1 MKTAVSLPDDLFQAA
16 EKVSKRLGLSRSEL
30 YQRALS
36 AFVDRHNDELVTET
50 LNAIYPAKSEN
61 SRLDRLLET
70 LQAASIQEEE
80 W

>member
-1 MKTAVSLPDDLFQAA
+1 MKTAVSLPDALFQAA
-16 EKVSKRLGLSRSEL
+16 DKVSKRLGLSRSEL